1 MKVYFH
7 DNVDSDQRLP
17 HEGTP
22 ATSADLEKLGVY
34 ASNITEQAEVDR
46 IAKERGYRNRDEV
59 CAPSPY
65 PALSSGDVES
75 DLWKGGLMG
84 VGQSIAGVA
93 GGKVSHD
100 D

>member
-17 HEGTP
+17 HEGPP

-59 CAPSPY
+59 RDPSPPSCPLY
-65 PALSSGDVES
+65 RGRLGVICGRQGS
-75 DLWKGGLMG
+75 LGG
-84 VGQSIAGVA
+84 
-93 GGKVSHD
+93 
-100 D
+100 